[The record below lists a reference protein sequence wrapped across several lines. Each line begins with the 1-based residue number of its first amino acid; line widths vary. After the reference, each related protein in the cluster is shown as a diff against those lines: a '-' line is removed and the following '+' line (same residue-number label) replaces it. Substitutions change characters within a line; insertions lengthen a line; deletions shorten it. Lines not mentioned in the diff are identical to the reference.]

1 MLCFLFCD
9 KEVGTNGGGR
19 ASDTWRVQA
28 MAVFFAQQQ
37 EQQRRERANGTAPN
51 AAAHK
56 RAPPRAERGEA
67 QADQQKK
74 PANKPH
80 PHEALRVCARIPSL
94 AAQGACNAG
103 QCTPLGL
110 LAQHSSTS
118 AAAPQQQQQQWR
130 QQPRAAAK
138 KERNSAQRTVQN
150 CCHNKSSAG
159 ARGRVRAWRCA
170 WRRRRLGGQ
179 NHLRWGRRNGSSA
192 REGRVRPAAG
202 GP

>member
-1 MLCFLFCD
+1 
-9 KEVGTNGGGR
+9 
-19 ASDTWRVQA
+19 

-37 EQQRRERANGTAPN
+37 EQQRRERANGTAPNAAAPN

-118 AAAPQQQQQQWR
+118 AAAPQQQQQWR
-130 QQPRAAAK
+130 QQLRAAAK
-138 KERNSAQRTVQN
+138 KERNSAQRTV
-150 CCHNKSSAG
+150 
-159 ARGRVRAWRCA
+159 
-170 WRRRRLGGQ
+170 
-179 NHLRWGRRNGSSA
+179 
-192 REGRVRPAAG
+192 
-202 GP
+202 